1 MPWLCSTLSQIL
13 ASATP
18 PPPPSQ
24 QPVTPEE
31 LADDEEYADIME
43 DMREECG
50 KYGQVLQVHIPRPG
64 PPGAPP
70 PVGLGKVLVEFGE
83 PGAAIAA
90 RNAMHGR
97 KFSGRT
103 VVATLLTDDDYKAMK
118 WD

>member
-1 MPWLCSTLSQIL
+1 MLLAFVCNNDIESLSVL
-13 ASATP
+13 FTT
-18 PPPPSQ
+18 
-24 QPVTPEE
+24 VTPEE

-50 KYGQVLQVHIPRPG
+50 KYGAVLQVHIPRAG

-70 PVGLGKVLVEFGE
+70 PPGLGRVLIEFGE
-83 PGAAIAA
+83 PSAAIAA